1 MNTENKI
8 TNDTTYSDVI
18 DFLNSF
24 EDVDGMLLDFLENS
38 KPEIKI
44 ISGQQEI
51 SYDYD
56 KFLEIFDKD
65 GLEGF

>member
-18 DFLNSF
+18 DLLNSF